1 MVMDR
6 INVYMTKQQLHSSYE
21 KFTKILGMDRQQ
33 RRKGMNFDQCCT
45 FLHKI
50 KRDSWMVKPVN
61 VLWDQLFGQVM
72 NNGKPRLT
80 VSVQTFLEKFMHK
93 KQKEFNVTE
102 QDVRIIFERLHQLEF
117 QNVEDHAAT
126 DMNRID
132 KNRFEAYLLGRDN
145 AIFDPVR
152 QQFDERLMT
161 KPISEYWIN
170 SSHNTY
176 LTGDQFTSQSSVDMY
191 LFALNRG
198 CRCVEL
204 DVWDGETT
212 ESTPV
217 PVVWHGY
224 VMIHLLY
231 FANETVLLTTL
242 FGWFHSHTMTTK
254 IRFADIIKVIK
265 VYLNFHPDCC
275 PIILSFENHCS
286 VPYQEVM
293 ARVCVDV
300 LGDRLYVPTEQSL
313 FGRLPSPQEL
323 VYLCQGSPFLL
334 SEYIH
339 FSLLSF
345 CSLRGMVVIKG
356 RRPDGTLDDAE
367 GYDTGEESDEE
378 EGQEVPLDG
387 TKVCD

>member
-1 MVMDR
+1 MDR

-102 QDVRIIFERLHQLEF
+102 QDVRRIFERLHQLEF

-145 AIFDPVR
+145 AIFDPVK

-224 VMIHLLY
+224 VMLHLLY
-231 FANETVLLTTL
+231 CASETVLLTTL
-242 FGWFHSHTMTTK
+242 FGLFHSHTMTTK

-265 VYLNFHPDCC
+265 VYLNFHPDCY

-313 FGRLPSPQEL
+313 FGRLPSPQE
-323 VYLCQGSPFLL
+323 
-334 SEYIH
+334 
-339 FSLLSF
+339 
-345 CSLRGMVVIKG
+345 
-356 RRPDGTLDDAE
+356 
-367 GYDTGEESDEE
+367 
-378 EGQEVPLDG
+378 
-387 TKVCD
+387 